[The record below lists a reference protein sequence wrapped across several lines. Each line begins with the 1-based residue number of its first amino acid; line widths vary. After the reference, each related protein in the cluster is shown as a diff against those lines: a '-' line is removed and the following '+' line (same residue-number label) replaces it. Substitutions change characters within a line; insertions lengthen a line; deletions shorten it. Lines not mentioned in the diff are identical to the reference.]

1 MTYSPAGRRSTTK
14 AAESRPTT
22 PYQTTRVALPL
33 RTNMDMAWILPHSRS
48 RSQTTIPKPKMQ
60 PRRGLASKY
69 SEQSYIIAASMT
81 HSTET
86 KSHLISF
93 RDLSPACRTVTR
105 RGLPSWLTISKAAKT
120 MHKGTTESIGSPVDE
135 EGPQP

>member
-1 MTYSPAGRRSTTK
+1 MTYSPAGRRSFAK
-14 AAESRPTT
+14 AAESRLITLC
-22 PYQTTRVALPL
+22 QTMRVALPL

-48 RSQTTIPKPKMQ
+48 QTTIPKPKMQ
-60 PRRGLASKY
+60 PRRGLASKC

-81 HSTET
+81 HSTAP

-93 RDLSPACRTVTR
+93 RDLSPACRTVTQ
-105 RGLPSWLTISKAAKT
+105 RGLLSWLTTSKAAKT
-120 MHKGTTESIGSPVDE
+120 MHKGTTESTESPADE